1 MRTGP
6 AQPLPPR
13 DSRPMQLHSHT
24 QNLAHARAFKQA
36 LGSDG
41 DCVILGGQTLI
52 VLTLTESAR
61 LSAT

>member
-6 AQPLPPR
+6 AQPTVR
-13 DSRPMQLHSHT
+13 DSQPMQLDSHA
-24 QNLAHARAFKQA
+24 QKLVHAGALKQA

-52 VLTLTESAR
+52 VLPLTESAR
-61 LSAT
+61 LSIT

>member
-6 AQPLPPR
+6 AQPTAS
-13 DSRPMQLHSHT
+13 DSQPMQLDSHA
-24 QNLAHARAFKQA
+24 QKLAHATALKQA

-52 VLTLTESAR
+52 VLPLTESAR
-61 LSAT
+61 LSIT